1 MEKKLRAFLV
11 KENEL
16 PVEVEIPNNLKSLQ
30 KQVGGYIEY
39 FYMPEIEDAVIICN
53 EEGKYNGMGPNREVG
68 RDIIFGPFLI
78 VGDDYEQ
85 GETISLT
92 DEQVS
97 KYKEIFNEKSIEK
110 TYEKITKIKLGIHD
124 EYEM

>member
-1 MEKKLRAFLV
+1 MSKKLRALLV

-16 PVEVEIPNNLKSLQ
+16 PVEVEIPNNLTSLQ

-53 EEGKYNGMGPNREVG
+53 EEGKYNGMGSNREVG

-78 VGDDYEQ
+78 VGDDANI
-85 GETISLT
+85 GDNISLT
-92 DEQVS
+92 DEQIT
-97 KYKEIFNEKSIEK
+97 KFKDMCNEKSIEM
-110 TYEKITKIKLGIHD
+110 TYEKLVKIKLGIHD

>member
-1 MEKKLRAFLV
+1 MEKKLRALLV

-16 PVEVEIPNNLKSLQ
+16 PVEVEIPNTLNSLQ
-30 KQVGGYIEY
+30 KQVEGYIEY
-39 FYMPEIEDAVIICN
+39 YYIPDTEDAVIICN
-53 EEGKYNGMGPNREVG
+53 EEGKINGMGPNREVG

-97 KYKEIFNEKSIEK
+97 KYKKIFNEKSIEK

>member
-1 MEKKLRAFLV
+1 
-11 KENEL
+11 
-16 PVEVEIPNNLKSLQ
+16 
-30 KQVGGYIEY
+30 
-39 FYMPEIEDAVIICN
+39 
-53 EEGKYNGMGPNREVG
+53 MGPNREVG

>member
-1 MEKKLRAFLV
+1 MSKKLRALLV

-16 PVEVEIPNNLKSLQ
+16 PVEVEIPNNLNSLQ

-68 RDIIFGPFLI
+68 RDIIFGRILI
-78 VGDDYEQ
+78 VGDDANI
-85 GETISLT
+85 GDNISLT
-92 DEQVS
+92 DEQIT
-97 KYKEIFNEKSIEK
+97 KFKDMFNEKSIEM
-110 TYEKITKIKLGIHD
+110 TYEKIVKIKLGIHD
-124 EYEM
+124 EYEI